1 MTFKAQAACGDED
14 GSLSIL
20 GLCSDFYVSKRV
32 PTLLKVFVAT
42 SS

>member
-32 PTLLKVFVAT
+32 PTSVD
-42 SS
+42 SPS